1 MNLPIIERRRIE
13 AEMLRHVYDVLLE
26 SHGQDVALATLDIAV
41 SRAAVEMGARLREQ
55 LGREPDLKDM
65 AAILPNWTA
74 NDALTIDVLYAS
86 ADRLDFNITGCRYAE
101 MYHDMGLDKIGHVL
115 SCNRDGK
122 FCTGYN
128 PNMKLERTQTIMSG
142 ASHCDFRYRMEPK
155 S

>member
-1 MNLPIIERRRIE
+1 MSLPIIERRRIE
-13 AEMLRHVYDVLLE
+13 AEMLKHVYDVLHE
-26 SHGQDVALATLDIAV
+26 THGQDVALATLDVAV

-55 LGREPDLKDM
+55 LGRDPDLKDM

-74 NDALTIDVLYAS
+74 NDALAIDVLHAG
-86 ADRLDFNITGCRYAE
+86 ADRLDFNVTGCRYAQ
-101 MYHDMGLDKIGHVL
+101 MYRDMGLEKIGHVL

-142 ASHCDFRYRMEPK
+142 ASHCDFRYRMEPTA
-155 S
+155 